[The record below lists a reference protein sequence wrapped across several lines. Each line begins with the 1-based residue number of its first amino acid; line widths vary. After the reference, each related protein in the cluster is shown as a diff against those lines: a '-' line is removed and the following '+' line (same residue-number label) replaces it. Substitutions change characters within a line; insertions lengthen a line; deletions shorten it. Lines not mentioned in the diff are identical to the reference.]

1 MALITFYRIL
11 FFQHCKIYQ
20 PVKYVKRN
28 NATQPVQRIAKWIK
42 KITRPLAFLI
52 SGSKDYRK
60 EQHKTIFILSLI
72 NLSLNSSMVLA
83 KILINFN
90 GKIKLGAGVYVWKN
104 AVNLF
109 VMVIIQELLQV
120 ASLKCLNI
128 LTYANNIK
136 MKPLWGI
143 RSWVYRVSLKFTHNY
158 FKKENQNEKGSS
170 TLKRISR
177 YHFWFSPR
185 IHVES
190 ITPYK
195 AQMIILWLLV
205 VLIAVLHIRTLR
217 TYPISGINR
226 TTKLI
231 DSFQIKCFKSDLS
244 KWYLLIYSKSKVVF
258 QVSDI
263 SIKIK
268 YKSKAG
274 WWWLLADD
282 LVCKEVKDTNQV
294 EGSK

>member
-1 MALITFYRIL
+1 
-11 FFQHCKIYQ
+11 
-20 PVKYVKRN
+20 
-28 NATQPVQRIAKWIK
+28 
-42 KITRPLAFLI
+42 
-52 SGSKDYRK
+52 
-60 EQHKTIFILSLI
+60 
-72 NLSLNSSMVLA
+72 
-83 KILINFN
+83 
-90 GKIKLGAGVYVWKN
+90 
-104 AVNLF
+104 
-109 VMVIIQELLQV
+109 
-120 ASLKCLNI
+120 
-128 LTYANNIK
+128 

-158 FKKENQNEKGSS
+158 FKKENQNEKGSL

-185 IHVES
+185 IHVGS

-205 VLIAVLHIRTLR
+205 VLVAVLHIRTLR
-217 TYPISGINR
+217 TYPISGINW

-274 WWWLLADD
+274 WWWLLVDD

-294 EGSK
+294 EGSE